1 MPSPPSSAGS
11 DPGLWEPGETEY
23 EVEDSLEREM
33 RGMDGPGA
41 TPTDRPPE
49 RRPLF
54 VGDKSDFALIGS
66 IFRVV
71 GTSTVETWPVRL
83 LPAPFFALLA
93 DPRSPD
99 RKRPSSPT
107 LPPFHSRR
115 SHRQASRTTCR
126 TWIRRARSCP
136 CWRGC

>member
-33 RGMDGPGA
+33 REMDGPGA
-41 TPTDRPPE
+41 TSTDRPPE

-71 GTSTVETWPVRL
+71 GTPTVETWPVR
-83 LPAPFFALLA
+83 AACPFLCLA
-93 DPRSPD
+93 R
-99 RKRPSSPT
+99 
-107 LPPFHSRR
+107 
-115 SHRQASRTTCR
+115 
-126 TWIRRARSCP
+126 
-136 CWRGC
+136 